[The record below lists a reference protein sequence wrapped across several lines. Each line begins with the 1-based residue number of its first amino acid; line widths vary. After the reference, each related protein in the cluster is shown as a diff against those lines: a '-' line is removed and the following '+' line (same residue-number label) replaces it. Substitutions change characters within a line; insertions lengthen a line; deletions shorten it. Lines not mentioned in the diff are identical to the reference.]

1 MPISTKLTRALGI
14 RHPLVQGGMHY
25 VGYAEL
31 VAAVGNAGAIGC
43 ITALTQ
49 PSPELLQ
56 REIRKCKEL
65 SKAPFGVNLTL
76 LPTLQ
81 PPDYP
86 AYADVVEHEM
96 RSGQLRLIE
105 TAGHFKGLEPFV
117 KQFKAAGAIVI
128 HKCVT
133 VRHAKSAERLGVDM
147 ISMDGFDCAGHPG
160 EADIGN
166 WVLFPKA
173 ARELSIPFI
182 ASGGCADGKQLAAAI
197 AMGAEGMNMGTRFMA
212 TVEAPIKP
220 GIKDAL
226 VAGDEHSTTLI
237 MRSLRNTERVYKNK
251 LAGAVQEIER
261 EHPGEF
267 SRIRDLV
274 RGDNYRRAFQ
284 ETGDPEDGVW
294 SAGTVMGLIDSVVT
308 CQQLCD
314 DIVDEAEAVIR
325 GRLADCVVADIGT
338 VESIKCE

>member
-56 REIRKCKEL
+56 REIRQVQQLHTILTSQPIIQHFPLLQCLLPGRKCKEL

-105 TAGHFKGLEPFV
+105 TAGHFKGRSSVTPDT
-117 KQFKAAGAIVI
+117 AAVI
-128 HKCVT
+128 Q
-133 VRHAKSAERLGVDM
+133 
-147 ISMDGFDCAGHPG
+147 AG
-160 EADIGN
+160 
-166 WVLFPKA
+166 
-173 ARELSIPFI
+173 R
-182 ASGGCADGKQLAAAI
+182 
-197 AMGAEGMNMGTRFMA
+197 
-212 TVEAPIKP
+212 
-220 GIKDAL
+220 
-226 VAGDEHSTTLI
+226 
-237 MRSLRNTERVYKNK
+237 RNTY
-251 LAGAVQEIER
+251 LT
-261 EHPGEF
+261 
-267 SRIRDLV
+267 L
-274 RGDNYRRAFQ
+274 
-284 ETGDPEDGVW
+284 T
-294 SAGTVMGLIDSVVT
+294 
-308 CQQLCD
+308 
-314 DIVDEAEAVIR
+314 
-325 GRLADCVVADIGT
+325 
-338 VESIKCE
+338 